1 MFEELVAYVLNV
13 DCDENWDDLE
23 DMLFDEYNIGFE
35 EFQKLLNK
43 LLPMCM
49 QAESPLT
56 GKMFCGFADK
66 SKGMWLLKVEVND

>member
-1 MFEELVAYVLNV
+1 MIEALAAYILNA

-23 DMLFDEYNIGFE
+23 DMLFDEDNIGFE
-35 EFQKLLNK
+35 EFQKLLNR